1 MHDDDEEK
9 TAGAI
14 KITDRRR
21 FDSSGNA
28 RPEDAANANS
38 QSNNNATASNP
49 KSAASSAPREAS
61 GSSSA
66 QSGNA
71 STATASRTPPQA
83 VANATVEDAD
93 EDLESE
99 INFSSFVVSLATQA
113 LMQMGQMSP
122 PPGVNIETDLTAAKQ
137 TIDILQM
144 LQNKTRG
151 NLTTKETEMLTE
163 ILHSLKMGFVRS
175 RGGQVGR

>member
-1 MHDDDEEK
+1 MHDEDQEK
-9 TAGAI
+9 PAAGI

-21 FDSSGNA
+21 FDSSGNERA
-28 RPEDAANANS
+28 DEQAGTS
-38 QSNNNATASNP
+38 STSTSASNVNGA
-49 KSAASSAPREAS
+49 KREAP
-61 GSSSA
+61 
-66 QSGNA
+66 A
-71 STATASRTPPQA
+71 SKPAGKPQAVKQTATAATPSELDNQA
-83 VANATVEDAD
+83 QIDTD
-93 EDLESE
+93 EALESE

-122 PPGVNIETDLTAAKQ
+122 PPGVNIEQDLTAAKQ

-144 LQNKTRG
+144 LHSKTRG
-151 NLTTKETEMLTE
+151 NLTTKEDEMISE

>member
-9 TAGAI
+9 PSGAI

-21 FDSSGNA
+21 FDSSGNVRA
-28 RPEDAANANS
+28 NEFATSESPAKATSPSKASSNGANVTPPKPAA
-38 QSNNNATASNP
+38 ASPN
-49 KSAASSAPREAS
+49 SAAQHNNIKPE
-61 GSSSA
+61 G
-66 QSGNA
+66 QE
-71 STATASRTPPQA
+71 SRDSH
-83 VANATVEDAD
+83 E
-93 EDLESE
+93 ELESE

-122 PPGVNIETDLTAAKQ
+122 PPGVNIEQDLVAAKQ

-144 LQNKTRG
+144 LQSKTRN
-151 NLTTKETEMLTE
+151 NLSAKENEMLSE

-175 RGGQVGR
+175 RGGQVGK